1 MYRNGGSN
9 CSTACPSCRSTAWLA
24 LLLLVGLI
32 GQEAVSSSHHRKLA
46 DAPAATHLMSSC
58 ARAQLASSPKEVTET
73 ADITVAMLA
82 DPAAAVAV
90 ATGPNGAVAGLKEG
104 P

>member
-1 MYRNGGSN
+1 MHNYFHLLEFSKAGIMQ
-9 CSTACPSCRSTAWLA
+9 TAIEYACR
-24 LLLLVGLI
+24 
-32 GQEAVSSSHHRKLA
+32 
-46 DAPAATHLMSSC
+46 HLK
-58 ARAQLASSPKEVTET
+58 RPFPREQLASSPKEVTEA

-104 P
+104 AQPQPACDPNPCPSTRPRP